1 MNFILRLGWDSQFLN
16 GSKQYTTVYSYEMDF
31 SALMI
36 IKSKYW
42 PTLTNV
48 KDALCSTVANIQ
60 LKLKFLYENKHVCSP
75 RQYEEFDLIFN
86 KW

>member
-1 MNFILRLGWDSQFLN
+1 MNFILRLRWDFQFLN

-31 SALMI
+31 SVLMI

-48 KDALCSTVANIQ
+48 GDAYVLQ
-60 LKLKFLYENKHVCSP
+60 
-75 RQYEEFDLIFN
+75 
-86 KW
+86 